1 LYKKIIYKKE
11 KSKMSKELT
20 LKDIEEAY
28 KRIRPNIKRTLID
41 YSFNISESLGCNL
54 YLKLEMLQRCKAFK
68 FRGALSKIS
77 TLPKGSTIVCASAG
91 NHSQG
96 CALASKIC
104 NINCIVYMPETAPQ
118 AKVAA
123 TRGYGAEVRQYGQTF
138 DDANKKCL
146 EDLEKEKHLIFV
158 PPFDDLDVMA
168 GQGTIGLEIYEDL
181 KDVQTV
187 VVSVGGGGLCAG
199 VATAIKALAP
209 KCRIV
214 AVNAALFP
222 NTYIKYQK
230 EKGREIDPIAESEPK
245 TGKKPLADGIAV
257 KVPGTLTFPYIS
269 KYVDEFVV
277 VSEEEIS
284 IAIAVLAQ
292 RAKCVVEGAGASTLA
307 AVLFK
312 KFKYEKGEN
321 IVCILSGG
329 NITLKRLSECFDAAE
344 EYLLKH

>member
-1 LYKKIIYKKE
+1 
-11 KSKMSKELT
+11 MSKELT
-20 LKDIEEAY
+20 LEEIKKAY
-28 KRIRPNIKRTLID
+28 ERIRPNIKRTLID
-41 YSFNISESLGCNL
+41 YSFNISELLGCNL

-77 TLPKGSTIVCASAG
+77 TLPKGAKIVCASAG

-104 NINCIVYMPETAPQ
+104 GINCVVYMPETAPQ

-146 EDLEKEKHLIFV
+146 EDLKVEKDLIFV
-158 PPFDDLDVMA
+158 PPFDDFDVMA

-199 VATAIKALAP
+199 VATAIKALSP

-222 NTYIKYQK
+222 NTYLKYQK

-257 KVPGTLTFPYIS
+257 KVPGSLTYPYIS

-277 VSEEEIS
+277 VSEREIS
-284 IAIAVLAQ
+284 LAIAVLSQ
-292 RAKCVVEGAGASTLA
+292 RCKCIVEGAGASTLA
-307 AVLFK
+307 AVLFH

-321 IVCILSGG
+321 IVCVLSGG
-329 NITLKRLSECFDAAE
+329 NIPLKKLCECFVDAE
-344 EYLLKH
+344 EFLEKL

>member
-1 LYKKIIYKKE
+1 MTKE
-11 KSKMSKELT
+11 TKELT
-20 LKDIEEAY
+20 LQDIQEAY

-41 YSFNISESLGCNL
+41 YSFNISEHLGCNL

-123 TRGYGAEVRQYGQTF
+123 TKGYGAEVRQYGQTF

-146 EDLEKEKHLIFV
+146 EDLEKEKSLIFV

-209 KCRIV
+209 KCRII

-230 EKGREIDPIAESEPK
+230 EKGREIDPLAESEPK
-245 TGKKPLADGIAV
+245 TGKKPIADGIAV
-257 KVPGTLTFPYIS
+257 KVPGSLTFPYIS

-277 VSEEEIS
+277 VSEKEIE

-329 NITLKRLSECFDAAE
+329 NITLKRLSECFDNAE
-344 EYLLKH
+344 EYLLNH

>member
-1 LYKKIIYKKE
+1 
-11 KSKMSKELT
+11 MTKELT
-20 LKDIEEAY
+20 LEDIKKAY
-28 KRIRPNIKRTLID
+28 ERIRPNIKRTLID

-77 TLPKGSTIVCASAG
+77 TLPKGSAIACASAG

-104 NINCIVYMPETAPQ
+104 GIKCVVYMPETAPQ

-146 EDLEKEKHLIFV
+146 EDLEKEKELIFV

-209 KCRIV
+209 KCRII

-222 NTYIKYQK
+222 NTYLKFQK
-230 EKGREIDPIAESEPK
+230 EKGRPIDPLAESEPK

-257 KVPGTLTFPYIS
+257 KVPGTMTYPYIS

-277 VSEEEIS
+277 VSEREIS
-284 IAIAVLAQ
+284 LAIAVLAQ
-292 RAKCVVEGAGASTLA
+292 RAKCVVEGAGAATLA
-307 AVLFK
+307 AVIFH
-312 KFKYEKGEN
+312 KFKFEKNEN
-321 IVCILSGG
+321 IVCIMSGG
-329 NITLKRLSECFDAAE
+329 NIPLNKLTECFVEAE
-344 EYLLKH
+344 DYLAKDTIGA

>member
-1 LYKKIIYKKE
+1 
-11 KSKMSKELT
+11 MSKELT
-20 LKDIEEAY
+20 LEDIKKANE
-28 KRIRPNIKRTLID
+28 RIKHNIKRTLID
-41 YSFNISESLGCNL
+41 YSFNISESLGCNI

-77 TLPKGSTIVCASAG
+77 TLPKGSTISCASAG

-104 NINCIVYMPETAPQ
+104 GINCIVYMPETAPQ

-138 DDANKKCL
+138 DDANKKCQ
-146 EDLEKEKHLIFV
+146 EDLLKENHVIFV
-158 PPFDDLDVMA
+158 PPFDDYDVMA

-187 VVSVGGGGLCAG
+187 VVAVGGGGLCAG
-199 VATAIKALAP
+199 VATAIKTLSP
-209 KCRIV
+209 KCRII

-222 NTYIKYQK
+222 NTYLKFQK
-230 EKGREIDPIAESEPK
+230 EKGRPIDPLAESEPK
-245 TGKKPLADGIAV
+245 TGKAPLADGIAV
-257 KVPGTLTFPYIS
+257 KVPGKLTYPYIS

-277 VSEEEIS
+277 VSEREIS
-284 IAIAVLAQ
+284 LAIAVLAQ

-307 AVLFK
+307 AVLFH

-321 IVCILSGG
+321 IVCVMSGG
-329 NITLKRLSECFDAAE
+329 NIPLQKLSACFKDAE
-344 EYLLKH
+344 EYLHGDSLDIESHKTKQ

>member
-1 LYKKIIYKKE
+1 
-11 KSKMSKELT
+11 MSTETKELT
-20 LKDIEEAY
+20 LEDIKKAY
-28 KRIRPNIKRTLID
+28 ERIRPNIKRTLID

-123 TRGYGAEVRQYGQTF
+123 TRGYGAEVRQFGPTF

-146 EDLEKEKHLIFV
+146 EDLKKEKNLIFV
-158 PPFDDLDVMA
+158 PPFDDNDVMA

-187 VVSVGGGGLCAG
+187 VIPVGGGGLCAG
-199 VATAIKALAP
+199 VAVAMKALAP
-209 KCRIV
+209 KCRII

-222 NTYIKYQK
+222 NTYLKYQK
-230 EKGREIDPIAESEPK
+230 EKGREIDPLAESEPK
-245 TGKKPLADGIAV
+245 TGAKPLADGIAV
-257 KVPGTLTFPYIS
+257 KVPGSLTFPYIL

-277 VSEEEIS
+277 VSEKEIS
-284 IAIAVLAQ
+284 LAIAVLAQ
-292 RAKCVVEGAGASTLA
+292 RAKCVVEGAGASALA

-321 IVCILSGG
+321 IVCIMSGG
-329 NITLKRLSECFDAAE
+329 NITLKRLSECFDQAE
-344 EYLLKH
+344 EYLATH

>member
-1 LYKKIIYKKE
+1 
-11 KSKMSKELT
+11 MSKELT
-20 LKDIEEAY
+20 LDDIKKAY
-28 KRIRPNIKRTLID
+28 ERIKPNIKRTIID
-41 YSFNISESLGCNL
+41 YSFNISESLGCNI

-77 TLPKGSTIVCASAG
+77 TLPKGSTISCASAG

-104 NINCIVYMPETAPQ
+104 GINCIVYMPETAPQ

-123 TRGYGAEVRQYGQTF
+123 TKGYGAEVRQYGQTF
-138 DDANKKCL
+138 DDANKKCQ
-146 EDLEKEKHLIFV
+146 EDLQKENHVIFV
-158 PPFDDLDVMA
+158 PPFDDYDVMA

-187 VVSVGGGGLCAG
+187 VVAVGGGGLCAG
-199 VATAIKALAP
+199 VATAIKTLAP

-222 NTYIKYQK
+222 NTYLKFQK
-230 EKGREIDPIAESEPK
+230 EKGRPIDPLAESEPK
-245 TGKKPLADGIAV
+245 TGKAPLADGIAV
-257 KVPGTLTFPYIS
+257 KVPGKLTYPYIS

-277 VSEEEIS
+277 VSEREIS
-284 IAIAVLAQ
+284 LAIAVLAQ

-307 AVLFK
+307 AVLFH
-312 KFKYEKGEN
+312 KFKFEKGEN
-321 IVCILSGG
+321 IVCVLSGG
-329 NITLKRLSECFDAAE
+329 NIPLQKLSACFKDAE
-344 EYLLKH
+344 EYLHGESLDLESHKIKQ

>member
-1 LYKKIIYKKE
+1 
-11 KSKMSKELT
+11 MSKELT
-20 LKDIEEAY
+20 LEEIKKAY
-28 KRIRPNIKRTLID
+28 ERIRPNIKRTLMD
-41 YSFNISESLGCNL
+41 YSFNISELLGCNL
-54 YLKLEMLQRCKAFK
+54 YLKLEMFQRCKAFK

-77 TLPKGSTIVCASAG
+77 TLPKGSKIACASAG

-104 NINCIVYMPETAPQ
+104 GINCVVYMPETAPQ

-146 EDLEKEKHLIFV
+146 EDLKVEKDLIFV
-158 PPFDDLDVMA
+158 PPFDDFDVMA

-199 VATAIKALAP
+199 VATAIKALSP

-222 NTYIKYQK
+222 NTYLKYQK
-230 EKGREIDPIAESEPK
+230 EKGREIDPLAESEPK

-257 KVPGTLTFPYIS
+257 KVPGSLTYPYIS

-277 VSEEEIS
+277 VSEREIS
-284 IAIAVLAQ
+284 LAIAVLSQ
-292 RAKCVVEGAGASTLA
+292 RCKCIVEGAGASTLA
-307 AVLFK
+307 AVLFH

-321 IVCILSGG
+321 IVCIMSGG
-329 NITLKRLSECFDAAE
+329 NIPLKKLCECFAEAE
-344 EYLLKH
+344 EYLEKM

>member
-1 LYKKIIYKKE
+1 
-11 KSKMSKELT
+11 MSKELT
-20 LKDIEEAY
+20 LEDIQKAY
-28 KRIRPNIKRTLID
+28 ERIKPNIKRTLID

-77 TLPKGSTIVCASAG
+77 TLPKGSTIACASAG

-104 NINCIVYMPETAPQ
+104 GIKCIVYMPETAPQ

-123 TRGYGAEVRQYGQTF
+123 TKGYGAEVRQYGQTF
-138 DDANKKCL
+138 NKKCL
-146 EDLEKEKHLIFV
+146 EDLEKEKSIIFV

-187 VVSVGGGGLCAG
+187 VVAVGGGGLCAG
-199 VATAIKALAP
+199 VATAIKALSP
-209 KCRIV
+209 KCRII
-214 AVNAALFP
+214 AVNAALYLKF
-222 NTYIKYQK
+222 QK
-230 EKGREIDPIAESEPK
+230 DKGRPIDPIAESEPK

-257 KVPGTLTFPYIS
+257 KVPGTLTYPYVS

-284 IAIAVLAQ
+284 LAIAVLAQ

-321 IVCILSGG
+321 IVCVLSGG
-329 NITLKRLSECFDAAE
+329 NITLPRLSECFKNAE
-344 EYLLKH
+344 EYLLNH

>member
-1 LYKKIIYKKE
+1 
-11 KSKMSKELT
+11 MSENKELT
-20 LKDIEEAY
+20 LEDIKKAHE
-28 KRIRPNIKRTLID
+28 RILPNIKRTLID
-41 YSFNISESLGCNL
+41 YSFNISELLDCNI

-104 NINCIVYMPETAPQ
+104 GINCIVYMPETAPM

-146 EDLEKEKHLIFV
+146 EDLEKEKNLIFV

-187 VVSVGGGGLCAG
+187 VVAVGGGGLCAG
-199 VATAIKALAP
+199 VATAIKTLSP
-209 KCRIV
+209 KCRII
-214 AVNAALFP
+214 AVNGALFP
-222 NTYIKYQK
+222 NTYLKFQK
-230 EKGREIDPIAESEPK
+230 EKGREIDPLAISEPQ

-257 KVPGTLTFPYIS
+257 KVPGKMTFPYLL

-277 VSEEEIS
+277 VSEKEIS

-312 KFKYEKGEN
+312 KFKYEKGEK
-321 IVCILSGG
+321 IVCVLSGG
-329 NITLKRLSECFDAAE
+329 NIPLSRLTECFEESE
-344 EYLLKH
+344 EYLKTH

>member
-1 LYKKIIYKKE
+1 
-11 KSKMSKELT
+11 MSKELT
-20 LKDIEEAY
+20 LEDIKKANE
-28 KRIRPNIKRTLID
+28 RIKHNIKRTLID
-41 YSFNISESLGCNL
+41 YSFNISESLGCNI

-77 TLPKGSTIVCASAG
+77 TLPKGSTISCASAG

-104 NINCIVYMPETAPQ
+104 GINCIVYMPETAPQ

-138 DDANKKCL
+138 DDANKKCQ
-146 EDLEKEKHLIFV
+146 EDLLKENHVIFV
-158 PPFDDLDVMA
+158 PPFDDYDVMA

-187 VVSVGGGGLCAG
+187 VVAVGGGGLCAG
-199 VATAIKALAP
+199 VATAIKTLSP
-209 KCRIV
+209 KCRII

-222 NTYIKYQK
+222 NTYLKFQK
-230 EKGREIDPIAESEPK
+230 EKGRPIDPLAESEPK
-245 TGKKPLADGIAV
+245 TGKAPLADGIAV
-257 KVPGTLTFPYIS
+257 KVPGKLTYPYIS

-277 VSEEEIS
+277 VSEREIS
-284 IAIAVLAQ
+284 LAIAVLAQ

-307 AVLFK
+307 AVLFH
-312 KFKYEKGEN
+312 KFKFEKGEN
-321 IVCILSGG
+321 IVCVLSGG
-329 NITLKRLSECFDAAE
+329 NIPLQKLSACFKDAE
-344 EYLLKH
+344 EYLHGESLDLESHKMKQ

>member
-1 LYKKIIYKKE
+1 
-11 KSKMSKELT
+11 MSKELT
-20 LKDIEEAY
+20 LEDIKKAY
-28 KRIRPNIKRTLID
+28 ERIKPNIKRTLID

-77 TLPKGSTIVCASAG
+77 TLPKGSTIACASAG

-104 NINCIVYMPETAPQ
+104 GIKCIVYMPETAPQ

-123 TRGYGAEVRQYGQTF
+123 TKGYGAEVRQYGQTF
-138 DDANKKCL
+138 DEANKKCL
-146 EDLEKEKHLIFV
+146 EYLEKEKSIIFV

-187 VVSVGGGGLCAG
+187 VVAVGGGGLCAG
-199 VATAIKALAP
+199 VATAIKALSP
-209 KCRIV
+209 KCRII

-222 NTYIKYQK
+222 NTYLKFQK
-230 EKGREIDPIAESEPK
+230 DKGRPIDPIAESEPK

-257 KVPGTLTFPYIS
+257 KVPGTLTYPYVS
-269 KYVDEFVV
+269 KYIDEFVV

-284 IAIAVLAQ
+284 LAIAVLAQ

-321 IVCILSGG
+321 IVCVLSGG
-329 NITLKRLSECFDAAE
+329 NITLPRLSECFKNAE
-344 EYLLKH
+344 EYLLNH

>member
-1 LYKKIIYKKE
+1 
-11 KSKMSKELT
+11 MSKGLT
-20 LKDIEEAY
+20 LEEIKKAY
-28 KRIRPNIKRTLID
+28 ERIRPNIKRTLID
-41 YSFNISESLGCNL
+41 YSFNISELLGCNL

-77 TLPKGSTIVCASAG
+77 TLPKGAKIVCASAG

-104 NINCIVYMPETAPQ
+104 GINCVVYMPETAPQ

-146 EDLEKEKHLIFV
+146 EDLKVEKDLIFV
-158 PPFDDLDVMA
+158 PPFDDFDVMA

-199 VATAIKALAP
+199 VATAIKALSP

-222 NTYIKYQK
+222 NTYLKYQK

-257 KVPGTLTFPYIS
+257 KVPGSLTYPYIS

-277 VSEEEIS
+277 VSEKEIS
-284 IAIAVLAQ
+284 LAIAVLSQ
-292 RAKCVVEGAGASTLA
+292 RCKCVVEGAGASTLA
-307 AVLFK
+307 AVLFH

-321 IVCILSGG
+321 IVCVLSGG
-329 NITLKRLSECFDAAE
+329 NIPLKKLCECFVDAE
-344 EYLLKH
+344 EFLEKL

>member
-1 LYKKIIYKKE
+1 
-11 KSKMSKELT
+11 MSKELT
-20 LKDIEEAY
+20 LEEIKKAY
-28 KRIRPNIKRTLID
+28 ERIRPSIKRTLID
-41 YSFNISESLGCNL
+41 YSFNISELLGCNL

-77 TLPKGSTIVCASAG
+77 TLPKGAKIVCASAG

-104 NINCIVYMPETAPQ
+104 GINCVVYMPETAPQ

-146 EDLEKEKHLIFV
+146 EDLKLEKDLIFV

-199 VATAIKALAP
+199 VATAIKTLSP

-222 NTYIKYQK
+222 NTYLKYQK

-257 KVPGTLTFPYIS
+257 KVPGSLTYPYIS

-277 VSEEEIS
+277 VSEKEIS
-284 IAIAVLAQ
+284 LAIAVLSQ
-292 RAKCVVEGAGASTLA
+292 RCKCIVEGAGASTLA
-307 AVLFK
+307 AVLFH

-321 IVCILSGG
+321 IVCVLSGG
-329 NITLKRLSECFDAAE
+329 NIPLKKLCECFVDAE
-344 EYLLKH
+344 EFLEKL

>member
-1 LYKKIIYKKE
+1 MKIE
-11 KSKMSKELT
+11 RSKMSKELT
-20 LKDIEEAY
+20 LEYIKQAY
-28 KRIRPNIKRTLID
+28 ERIKPNIKRTLTD
-41 YSFNISESLGCNL
+41 YSFNISESLGCNI

-77 TLPKGSTIVCASAG
+77 TLPKGSKIACASAG

-104 NINCIVYMPETAPQ
+104 EIKCVVYMPETAPQ

-123 TRGYGAEVRQYGQTF
+123 TKGYGAEVRQYGQTF

-146 EDLEKEKHLIFV
+146 EDLKVEKDLIFV

-187 VVSVGGGGLCAG
+187 VVAVGGGGLCAG
-199 VATAIKALAP
+199 VATAIKSLAP
-209 KCRIV
+209 KCRVI

-222 NTYIKYQK
+222 NTYLKFQK

-277 VSEEEIS
+277 VSEKEIA
-284 IAIAVLAQ
+284 IAIAVLSQ
-292 RAKCVVEGAGASTLA
+292 RGKFVVEGAGASTLA
-307 AVLFK
+307 AVLFN
-312 KFKYEKGEN
+312 KFKYEKDEN
-321 IVCILSGG
+321 IVCVMSGG
-329 NITLKRLSECFDAAE
+329 NIPLKKLSECYAE
-344 EYLLKH
+344 GKEYLENH

>member
-1 LYKKIIYKKE
+1 
-11 KSKMSKELT
+11 MSKELT
-20 LKDIEEAY
+20 LEDIQKAY
-28 KRIRPNIKRTLID
+28 VRIKPNIKRTLID
-41 YSFNISESLGCNL
+41 YSFNISEWLGCNL

-77 TLPKGSTIVCASAG
+77 TLPKGSTIACASAG

-104 NINCIVYMPETAPQ
+104 GINCVVYMPETAPQ

-123 TRGYGAEVRQYGQTF
+123 TKGYGAEVRQFGQTF
-138 DDANKKCL
+138 DEANKKCL
-146 EDLEKEKHLIFV
+146 EDLKETETIFV

-209 KCRIV
+209 KCRII

-230 EKGREIDPIAESEPK
+230 EKGRDIDPLAESEPK
-245 TGKKPLADGIAV
+245 TGKAPLADGIAV

-277 VSEEEIS
+277 VSEDEIA

-307 AVLFK
+307 AVLFN

-321 IVCILSGG
+321 IVCVMSGG
-329 NITLKRLSECFDAAE
+329 NITLKRLAECFDKAE
-344 EYLLKH
+344 DYLLHH

>member
-1 LYKKIIYKKE
+1 
-11 KSKMSKELT
+11 MSKELT
-20 LKDIEEAY
+20 LEEIKKAY
-28 KRIRPNIKRTLID
+28 ERIRSNIKRTLID
-41 YSFNISESLGCNL
+41 YSFNISELLGCNL

-77 TLPKGSTIVCASAG
+77 TLPKGAKIACASAG

-104 NINCIVYMPETAPQ
+104 GINCVVYMPETAPQ

-138 DDANKKCL
+138 DDTNKKCL
-146 EDLEKEKHLIFV
+146 EDLKVEKDLIFV
-158 PPFDDLDVMA
+158 PPFDDFDVMA

-199 VATAIKALAP
+199 VATAIKALSP

-222 NTYIKYQK
+222 NTYLKYQK
-230 EKGREIDPIAESEPK
+230 EKGRKIDPIAESEPK

-257 KVPGTLTFPYIS
+257 KVPGSLTYPYIS

-277 VSEEEIS
+277 VSENEIS
-284 IAIAVLAQ
+284 LAIAVLSQ
-292 RAKCVVEGAGASTLA
+292 RCKCVVEGAGASTLA
-307 AVLFK
+307 AVLFH

-321 IVCILSGG
+321 IVCVLSGG
-329 NITLKRLSECFDAAE
+329 NIPLKKLCECFVDAE
-344 EYLLKH
+344 EFLEKL

>member
-1 LYKKIIYKKE
+1 
-11 KSKMSKELT
+11 MSKELT
-20 LKDIEEAY
+20 LEEIKKAY
-28 KRIRPNIKRTLID
+28 ERIRPNIKRTLID
-41 YSFNISESLGCNL
+41 YSFNISELLGCNL

-77 TLPKGSTIVCASAG
+77 TLPKGAKIVCASAG

-104 NINCIVYMPETAPQ
+104 GINCVVYMPETAPQ

-146 EDLEKEKHLIFV
+146 EDLKVEKDLIFV
-158 PPFDDLDVMA
+158 PPFDDFDVMA

-199 VATAIKALAP
+199 VATAIKALSP

-222 NTYIKYQK
+222 NTYLKYQK

-257 KVPGTLTFPYIS
+257 KVPGSLTYPYIS

-277 VSEEEIS
+277 VSEREIS
-284 IAIAVLAQ
+284 LAIAVLSQ
-292 RAKCVVEGAGASTLA
+292 RCKCVVEGAGASTLA
-307 AVLFK
+307 AVLFH

-321 IVCILSGG
+321 IVCVLSGG
-329 NITLKRLSECFDAAE
+329 NIPLKKLCECFVDAE
-344 EYLLKH
+344 EFLEKL

>member
-1 LYKKIIYKKE
+1 
-11 KSKMSKELT
+11 MSKELT
-20 LKDIEEAY
+20 LEEIKKAY
-28 KRIRPNIKRTLID
+28 ERIRPNIKRTLID
-41 YSFNISESLGCNL
+41 YSFNISELLGCNL

-77 TLPKGSTIVCASAG
+77 TLPKGAKIVCASAG

-104 NINCIVYMPETAPQ
+104 GINCVVYMPETAPQ

-146 EDLEKEKHLIFV
+146 EDLKVEKDLIFV
-158 PPFDDLDVMA
+158 PPFDDFDVMA

-199 VATAIKALAP
+199 VATAIKALSP

-222 NTYIKYQK
+222 NTYLKYQK

-257 KVPGTLTFPYIS
+257 KVPGSLTYPYIS

-277 VSEEEIS
+277 VSEKEIS
-284 IAIAVLAQ
+284 LAIAVLSQ
-292 RAKCVVEGAGASTLA
+292 RCKCIVEGAGASTLA
-307 AVLFK
+307 AVLFH

-321 IVCILSGG
+321 IVCVLSGG
-329 NITLKRLSECFDAAE
+329 NIPLKKLCECFVDAE
-344 EYLLKH
+344 EFLEKL

>member
-1 LYKKIIYKKE
+1 
-11 KSKMSKELT
+11 MSKELT
-20 LKDIEEAY
+20 LEEIKKAY
-28 KRIRPNIKRTLID
+28 ERIRPSIKRTLID
-41 YSFNISESLGCNL
+41 YSFNISELLGCNL

-77 TLPKGSTIVCASAG
+77 TLPKGAKIVCASAG

-104 NINCIVYMPETAPQ
+104 GINCVVYMPETAPQ

-146 EDLEKEKHLIFV
+146 EDLKVEKDLIFV
-158 PPFDDLDVMA
+158 PPFDDFDVMA

-199 VATAIKALAP
+199 VATAIKALSP

-222 NTYIKYQK
+222 NTYLKYQK

-257 KVPGTLTFPYIS
+257 KVPGSLTYPYIS

-277 VSEEEIS
+277 VSEKEIS
-284 IAIAVLAQ
+284 LAIAVLSQ
-292 RAKCVVEGAGASTLA
+292 RCKCIVEGAGASTLA
-307 AVLFK
+307 AVLFH

-329 NITLKRLSECFDAAE
+329 NIPLKKLCECFVDAE
-344 EYLLKH
+344 EFLEKL

>member
-1 LYKKIIYKKE
+1 
-11 KSKMSKELT
+11 MSKELT
-20 LKDIEEAY
+20 LEEIKKAY
-28 KRIRPNIKRTLID
+28 ERIRPNIKRTLID
-41 YSFNISESLGCNL
+41 YSFNISELLGCNL
-54 YLKLEMLQRCKAFK
+54 YLKLEILQRCKAFK

-77 TLPKGSTIVCASAG
+77 TLPKGAKIVCASAG

-104 NINCIVYMPETAPQ
+104 GINCVVYMPETAPQ

-146 EDLEKEKHLIFV
+146 EDLKVEKDLIFV
-158 PPFDDLDVMA
+158 PPFDDFDVMA

-199 VATAIKALAP
+199 VATAIKALSP

-222 NTYIKYQK
+222 NTYLKYQK

-257 KVPGTLTFPYIS
+257 KVPGSLTYPYIS

-277 VSEEEIS
+277 VSEKEIS
-284 IAIAVLAQ
+284 LAIAVLSQ
-292 RAKCVVEGAGASTLA
+292 RCKCIVEGAGASTLA
-307 AVLFK
+307 AVLFH

-321 IVCILSGG
+321 IVCVLSGG
-329 NITLKRLSECFDAAE
+329 NIPLKKLCECFVDAE
-344 EYLLKH
+344 EFLEKL

>member
-1 LYKKIIYKKE
+1 
-11 KSKMSKELT
+11 MSNELT
-20 LKDIEEAY
+20 LDDIKKAY
-28 KRIRPNIKRTLID
+28 ERIKPNIKRTLID
-41 YSFNISESLGCNL
+41 YSFNISESLGCNI

-77 TLPKGSTIVCASAG
+77 TLPKGSTISCASAG

-104 NINCIVYMPETAPQ
+104 GINCIVYMPETAPQ

-123 TRGYGAEVRQYGQTF
+123 TKGYGAEVRQYGQTF
-138 DDANKKCL
+138 DDANKKCQ
-146 EDLEKEKHLIFV
+146 EDLQKENHVIFV
-158 PPFDDLDVMA
+158 PPFDDYDVMA

-187 VVSVGGGGLCAG
+187 VVAVGGGGLCAG
-199 VATAIKALAP
+199 VATAIKTLAP

-222 NTYIKYQK
+222 NTYLKFQK
-230 EKGREIDPIAESEPK
+230 EKGRPIDPLAESEPK
-245 TGKKPLADGIAV
+245 TGKAPLADGIAV
-257 KVPGTLTFPYIS
+257 KVPGKLTYPYIS

-277 VSEEEIS
+277 VSEREIS
-284 IAIAVLAQ
+284 LAIAVLAQ

-307 AVLFK
+307 AVLFH
-312 KFKYEKGEN
+312 KFKFEKGEN
-321 IVCILSGG
+321 IVCVLSGG
-329 NITLKRLSECFDAAE
+329 NIPLQKLSACFKDAE
-344 EYLLKH
+344 EYLHGESLDLESHKMKQ